1 MVYFKELCNKDLTY
15 LAIVDRETDDGNSGT
30 RFVTR
35 QSLRS
40 FKGEA
45 SVVD

>member
-30 RFVTR
+30 HFVTR

-40 FKGEA
+40 SKGEA